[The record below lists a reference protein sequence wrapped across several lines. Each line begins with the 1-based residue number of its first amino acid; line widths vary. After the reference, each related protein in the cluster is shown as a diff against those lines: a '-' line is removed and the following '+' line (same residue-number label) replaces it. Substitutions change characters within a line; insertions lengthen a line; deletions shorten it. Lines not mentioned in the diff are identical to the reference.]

1 LATSK
6 RRSTKSDAAPAAEA
20 QTDQTDQTEA
30 TPVEGAKAA
39 TSTEAKPKRAARGG
53 GSGSAGGG
61 RGSSS
66 GGRGSSGGR
75 RGSSRERP
83 AYVDAESKAKALG
96 AAGKNLMVVESPAK
110 ARTLGKLLPKNFVVL
125 ASVGHVKDLP
135 KNDLGVDVDKDFE
148 PRYVSIRGKADV
160 IKNIKTAAA
169 KAKAVFLAPDP
180 DREGEAIAWHLAE
193 TIREIKSRKADGG
206 APIHR
211 LTFNEITQLAVRAAL
226 DNPRDLDM
234 NLVNAQQARR
244 VLDRLVGY
252 QVSPFLWR
260 TVRYGLSAGRVQSVA
275 LRLICEREKEI
286 RAFQPE
292 EYWTVEVE
300 LATAKGE
307 RFKAMLYRVE
317 DRRVGTSEDGERI
330 LGPEAETLADELRR
344 AHASVSEVKESER
357 RRNPAPPFITSTL
370 QQEAIK
376 RFRFSSQRTMAVAQQ
391 LYEGLDIGREG
402 VVGLITYMRTDSTR
416 LADEAVAEIRE
427 LIQSLYGA
435 EYVPETAPQYAK
447 RESAQDAHE
456 AVRPTLVAHLPEE
469 MKKALSSEQQKLY
482 GLIWARTMASQ
493 MAPARDLVTSVDI
506 GAGRLILRASGT
518 VPVFA
523 GFRKVWGEDD
533 EEKASRLPRLAKGE
547 ELSILDVKPS
557 RHETQPPARYT
568 EGTLVKALEEMG
580 IGRPS
585 TYATIIGT
593 ITTRDYVAKDRGKLT
608 PTDLGMT
615 VSDLLVERF
624 NDIFEVP
631 FTALMERGLDRVE
644 SGEEEWHELVRRFYG
659 PFSKDLEK
667 AEADR
672 ESLKK
677 NLAVETEIPCERC
690 GRKLVRKFGRHGPFL
705 ACPGYPECKF
715 TRPVEDQEAPQQL
728 DEKCTQCEAPL
739 VVRSGRFGRF
749 IACSRYPECKYT
761 RPIGLGIPCPE
772 PNCGGELVER
782 RSRRG
787 KSFYGCNRYPDC
799 KFATWDRP
807 VARPCEQCGAA
818 FLVQKTSKKKG
829 DYLRC
834 LSCHHESV
842 EAA

>member
-1 LATSK
+1 MPAPEAEAATEKPKAK
-6 RRSTKSDAAPAAEA
+6 RARRAPA
-20 QTDQTDQTEA
+20 
-30 TPVEGAKAA
+30 GG
-39 TSTEAKPKRAARGG
+39 SRARG
-53 GSGSAGGG
+53 SGKD
-61 RGSSS
+61 
-66 GGRGSSGGR
+66 
-75 RGSSRERP
+75 RP
-83 AYVDAESKAKALG
+83 AFVDPESKAKALA

-160 IKNIKTAAA
+160 LKNIKTAAA
-169 KAKAVFLAPDP
+169 RAKAVFLAPDP

-193 TIREIKSRKADGG
+193 TIRESKSKKKDVDG

-211 LTFNEITQLAVRAAL
+211 LTFNEITQRAVRAAL

-286 RAFQPE
+286 RAFTPE

-307 RFKAMLYRVE
+307 RFKAMLYRLDE
-317 DRRVGTSEDGERI
+317 RRVGTSEKDERI
-330 LGPEAETLADELRR
+330 LGPEAEQVAEELRQ
-344 AHASVSEVKESER
+344 ASARVDEVKESER

-391 LYEGLDIGREG
+391 LYEGLDIGKEG

-427 LIQSLYGA
+427 LVKARYGDD
-435 EYVPETAPQYAK
+435 YVPENAPQYAK

-456 AVRPTLVAHLPEE
+456 AVRPTVASHLPEE
-469 MKKALSSEQQKLY
+469 MKKWLSSEQQKLY

-493 MAPARDLVTSVDI
+493 MSPARDLVTSVDI
-506 GAGRLILRASGT
+506 GAGRAILRASGT

-547 ELSILDVKPS
+547 DLQILSVTPE
-557 RHETQPPARYT
+557 RHETQPPPRYT
-568 EGTLVKALEEMG
+568 EGTLVKALEELG

-593 ITTRDYVAKDRGKLT
+593 ITTRDYVTKDRGRLT

-624 NDIFEVP
+624 NDVFEVP
-631 FTALMERGLDRVE
+631 FTAQMERGLDRVE

-677 NLAVETEIPCERC
+677 NLAVETDIPCERC

-715 TRPVEDQEAPQQL
+715 TRPVEEQEAPQQL
-728 DEKCTQCEAPL
+728 DEKCPQCEAPL

-749 IACSRYPECKYT
+749 IACSRYPECRYT

-787 KSFYGCNRYPDC
+787 KSFYGCNRYPEC

-807 VARPCEQCGAA
+807 VARRCEQCGAA
-818 FLVQKTSKKKG
+818 FLVQKSSKKKG

-834 LSCHHESV
+834 LSCHHEWTV